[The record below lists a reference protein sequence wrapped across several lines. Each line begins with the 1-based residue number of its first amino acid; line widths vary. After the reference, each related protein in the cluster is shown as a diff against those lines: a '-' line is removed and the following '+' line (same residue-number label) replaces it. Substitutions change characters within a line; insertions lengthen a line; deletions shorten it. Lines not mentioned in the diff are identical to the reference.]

1 MKQIPKQ
8 PAQLFAG
15 HAYTVESSDQLGTFQ
30 PAWQDFEAQLG
41 FKTLD
46 DLAEIPNRSA
56 MVVFSPYDTFLY
68 WIGSLLSADAAV
80 PKPYEAF
87 RLPEATAG
95 QVRQPAT
102 SVLLKQLPLAT
113 SFNKGLQIIEK
124 AGYPL
129 PERLGQTDHP
139 YYLESYLIQDGAVH
153 QVAYRLYIDP
163 HQLKGVDEYE

>member
-68 WIGSLLSADAAV
+68 WIGSLLPADAAV

-102 SVLLKQLPLAT
+102 SVLLKQLPMQQALIRVCK
-113 SFNKGLQIIEK
+113 SLKRQGILCQKDSGKQIILIILK
-124 AGYPL
+124 A
-129 PERLGQTDHP
+129 
-139 YYLESYLIQDGAVH
+139 I
-153 QVAYRLYIDP
+153 
-163 HQLKGVDEYE
+163 

>member
-56 MVVFSPYDTFLY
+56 MSCLSPYDTFLY
-68 WIGSLLSADAAV
+68 WIGSLLPADAAV

-102 SVLLKQLPLAT
+102 SVLLNNYHLQQALIRVCKSLKRQGILCQKD
-113 SFNKGLQIIEK
+113 SGKQIILIILK
-124 AGYPL
+124 A
-129 PERLGQTDHP
+129 
-139 YYLESYLIQDGAVH
+139 I
-153 QVAYRLYIDP
+153 
-163 HQLKGVDEYE
+163 

>member
-68 WIGSLLSADAAV
+68 WIGSLLPLMQRFPNLMKRFA
-80 PKPYEAF
+80 Y
-87 RLPEATAG
+87 
-95 QVRQPAT
+95 
-102 SVLLKQLPLAT
+102 LKQRLVR
-113 SFNKGLQIIEK
+113 SGSQLQ
-124 AGYPL
+124 
-129 PERLGQTDHP
+129 
-139 YYLESYLIQDGAVH
+139 VCC
-153 QVAYRLYIDP
+153 
-163 HQLKGVDEYE
+163 